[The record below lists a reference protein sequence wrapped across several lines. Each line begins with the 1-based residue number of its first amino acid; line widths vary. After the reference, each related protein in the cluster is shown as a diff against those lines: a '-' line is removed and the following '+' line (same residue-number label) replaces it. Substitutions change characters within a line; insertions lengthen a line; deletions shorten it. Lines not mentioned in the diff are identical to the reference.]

1 MSIILQDQLTLSTQ
15 TKEQVEK
22 NTQDIA
28 KNTKD
33 IEDLEEKIAVVYK
46 FKGSVNTYADL
57 PTEDNQTGDVWD
69 VKADDMNYAW
79 TADGEWDQLGP
90 TVDLSGYV
98 PTSRTINNKTL
109 ESDITLEP
117 SDIGAATA
125 AQGELADTALQ
136 SDDLKTINGTSIV
149 GEGDIVITTNYSF
162 KDTWTTDSTT
172 NTFLNDVYTDED
184 AIPGMTYLGEL
195 TCSDLPTGLNNAEA
209 IVEVMPSATAAEKVI
224 HVVITSGNLS
234 PYRWELTYWVIGN
247 TPHNSGWIAFQPQI
261 TSSNKLNSDLV
272 TDTNQTNKFVTA
284 SEKTTWS
291 GKQDALVSGTNIKT
305 VNNTSLLGEGN
316 ITIDSLPSQTGN
328 ADKFLTTDG
337 TDASWATIP
346 LPGDATESTKGVVKL
361 ATTAEAEAGVN
372 DTKTMTP
379 LKTSTAIQSKF
390 LTGITDPTT
399 ATAGFVGQTYVNTV
413 SGNVFKCT
421 GYTDSL
427 TPTITHYGTNPST
440 GWIYDSSTGYLH
452 REESANKCYVFYSP
466 TVSVENKDYT
476 IVERIYKDPDSE
488 NNYVLGSSNPDYT
501 KRIAVARNG
510 WYWVKYSHS
519 TEMPYKLLVL
529 LDDNYTKTTLP
540 DDSLWTDISA
550 SHRQLATSGFLLFG
564 GEMNSDGGSLLY
576 DPDNKIDIANS
587 FMIVD
592 GVQYN
597 LAETEITRSY
607 TWEKLAKSSDI
618 LVYTASTGIDIINY
632 AISTPAMT
640 GADGTNAGTL
650 GAVPAPAATDN
661 TKFLRGDG
669 TWADIVTDLE
679 NLSDVNITS
688 PTNGQALVYN
698 STTSKFENGTVLS
711 DVKLTDIAMEG
722 TNVTFG
728 YDMQNNY
735 SVQGNAVTIS
745 DAGVATGFTTNDYIY
760 KGDGMWNSV
769 CAAGSFEFGIKFKLN
784 TLSNDN
790 YLASII
796 YASYTGDMKFGLRVD
811 RYGSIQLAIN
821 NSMSNAVISP
831 SSNLSTNTWYWV
843 KVVANQNEQVKL
855 YLSTNGT
862 DYNLTG
868 TTTNSYDFTS
878 STSTYP
884 FILGAYIIYS
894 GTKCSLN
901 GSIDLTETY
910 FKDAN
915 GNSLWKPI
923 GLQSEK
929 MFINATDT
937 TYSDFIGATSLVAGT
952 AGLVP
957 APAATDNEKFLRGDG
972 TWQEVQSGSQPTYD
986 AATRTITF

>member
-1 MSIILQDQLTLSTQ
+1 MSIILQDQLTLSTK

-28 KNTKD
+28 KNTQD

-46 FKGSVNTYADL
+46 FKGSVDTYAEL

-136 SDDLKTINGTSIV
+136 SEDLKTINGTSIV

-162 KDTWTTDSTT
+162 KDTWTTNSTT

-195 TCSDLPTGLNNAEA
+195 TCSDLPAGLNNAEA
-209 IVEVMPSATAAEKVI
+209 LVEVMPSATAAEKVI

-291 GKQDALVSGTNIKT
+291 GKQDILVSGTNIKT

-337 TDASWATIP
+337 TNAS
-346 LPGDATESTKGVVKL
+346 
-361 ATTAEAEAGVN
+361 
-372 DTKTMTP
+372 
-379 LKTSTAIQSKF
+379 
-390 LTGITDPTT
+390 
-399 ATAGFVGQTYVNTV
+399 
-413 SGNVFKCT
+413 
-421 GYTDSL
+421 
-427 TPTITHYGTNPST
+427 
-440 GWIYDSSTGYLH
+440 
-452 REESANKCYVFYSP
+452 
-466 TVSVENKDYT
+466 
-476 IVERIYKDPDSE
+476 
-488 NNYVLGSSNPDYT
+488 
-501 KRIAVARNG
+501 
-510 WYWVKYSHS
+510 
-519 TEMPYKLLVL
+519 
-529 LDDNYTKTTLP
+529 
-540 DDSLWTDISA
+540 
-550 SHRQLATSGFLLFG
+550 
-564 GEMNSDGGSLLY
+564 
-576 DPDNKIDIANS
+576 
-587 FMIVD
+587 
-592 GVQYN
+592 
-597 LAETEITRSY
+597 
-607 TWEKLAKSSDI
+607 
-618 LVYTASTGIDIINY
+618 
-632 AISTPAMT
+632 
-640 GADGTNAGTL
+640 
-650 GAVPAPAATDN
+650 
-661 TKFLRGDG
+661 
-669 TWADIVTDLE
+669 WADIVTDLE

-688 PTNGQALVYN
+688 PTNGQALIYN
-698 STTSKFENGTVLS
+698 SATSKFENGTVLS
-711 DVKLTDIAMEG
+711 DIKLTDIAMEG

-862 DYNLTG
+862 DYNLAG